1 MTLKEWLAGL
11 KTGDRVV
18 LAGCGYR
25 GEEIRLC
32 RVDHATK
39 TLVQLNGGGRYRR
52 KDGCPVGAGA
62 DIWASARLFIRP
74 LGEGDIERVR
84 RQRNLR
90 KLKDT
95 QWQDLADDTLAAVCA
110 IVDMDKA
117 KKEETSTP

>member
-11 KTGDRVV
+11 KMGDTVV

-52 KDGCPVGAGA
+52 KDGSPVGVAA
-62 DIWASARLFIRP
+62 DPWSVRLFIRP
-74 LGEGDIERVR
+74 PEEGDTERVR

-90 KLKDT
+90 RLKDT
-95 QWQDLADDTLAAVCA
+95 QWQDLTDDTLASVCA
-110 IVDMDKA
+110 ILDKA
-117 KKEETSTP
+117 KKETSP